1 MAYSSSPPW
10 PIKLAIVEVLH
21 HATPTFLP
29 WVMGTTLAMASLPKF
44 HYQRW
49 VESLAPYCVK
59 DDDKN
64 GQFSFSIMHGIY
76 FATQPMMEDLSTK
89 V

>member
-1 MAYSSSPPW
+1 MQLQPSCHGSWGRPLLWLLSPNFT
-10 PIKLAIVEVLH
+10 IK
-21 HATPTFLP
+21 
-29 WVMGTTLAMASLPKF
+29 G
-44 HYQRW
+44 

>member
-10 PIKLAIVEVLH
+10 PIKLASFVEVLH

-49 VESLAPYCVK
+49 VKSLAPYCVK

-64 GQFSFSIMHGIY
+64 GNSLS
-76 FATQPMMEDLSTK
+76 PSCMEYILQLNL
-89 V
+89 